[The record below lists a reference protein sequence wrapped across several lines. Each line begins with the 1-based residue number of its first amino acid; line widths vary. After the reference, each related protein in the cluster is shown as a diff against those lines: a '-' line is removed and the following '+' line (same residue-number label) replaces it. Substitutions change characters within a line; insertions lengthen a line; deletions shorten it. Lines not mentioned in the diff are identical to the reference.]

1 MKNRFLAIFAAAVL
15 VLCVGVLWFIQRPA
29 PVDSDPVALPEPK
42 PLAATLPFQAPAPAP
57 VSKPVDP
64 EPPKPSK
71 TQPVQP
77 LAPWEQKI
85 EQALRA
91 DLGETETAQLLINML
106 PTIPAE
112 GQVEAAQ
119 HISNLLLD
127 KDYSRVLPL
136 VKNPKLSQEVLDVFV
151 SDLLNRTDSV
161 KLSTLLEIA
170 KQPNHPHQAEA
181 ISDLQIFLDQD
192 HGSDWNKWDGSVKA
206 YLKKQAQEEAAT
218 PEAEPQIGQPKPSNF
233 VR

>member
-1 MKNRFLAIFAAAVL
+1 MKNRSLAIFAAAVL
-15 VLCVGVLWFIQRPA
+15 VLCLGVLWFLQRPLPA
-29 PVDSDPVALPEPK
+29 PTAPTHLPDSEPRAVN
-42 PLAATLPFQAPAPAP
+42 AAVNPPAPAP
-57 VSKPVDP
+57 VNKPV
-64 EPPKPSK
+64 EPGPSK
-71 TQPVQP
+71 ADPVQT

-91 DLGETETAQLLINML
+91 DLGETETAQLLINLL
-106 PTIPAE
+106 PTIPGE

-136 VKNPKLSQEVLDVFV
+136 VKNPRLAQEVLDVFV

-161 KLSTLLEIA
+161 KLPTLLEIA

-181 ISDLQIFLDQD
+181 ISDLQIFLDED
-192 HGSDWNKWDGSVKA
+192 HGNDWNKWDVSLKA
-206 YLKKQAQEEAAT
+206 YLKRQAQEDAAT
-218 PEAEPQIGQPKPSNF
+218 PEAEPRIGQPKPANF
-233 VR
+233 AR

>member
-1 MKNRFLAIFAAAVL
+1 MKNRFLALFAAAVL
-15 VLCVGVLWFIQRPA
+15 VLCAGVLWFLQRPA
-29 PVDSDPVALPEPK
+29 TIAPAPVPEPK
-42 PLAATLPFQAPAPAP
+42 PLTVNAPVNPPAP
-57 VSKPVDP
+57 VAVNKPVEP

-71 TQPVQP
+71 PQPEQI

-91 DLGETETAQLLINML
+91 DIGETETAQLLINLL
-106 PTIPAE
+106 PTIPGE

-136 VKNPKLSQEVLDVFV
+136 VKNPKISREVLDVFV

-161 KLSTLLEIA
+161 KLTTLLEIA

-181 ISDLQIFLDQD
+181 ISDLQIFLDED
-192 HGSDWNKWDGSVKA
+192 HGNDWNKWDASLKA
-206 YLKKQAQEEAAT
+206 YLKKQAQEEATA
-218 PEAEPQIGQPKPSNF
+218 PEAEPRIGQPKPANF
-233 VR
+233 AR

>member
-1 MKNRFLAIFAAAVL
+1 MKNRSLALFAAAVL
-15 VLCVGVLWFIQRPA
+15 VLCAGVLWFLQRPA
-29 PVDSDPVALPEPK
+29 PIAPEPLPELKPVAV
-42 PLAATLPFQAPAPAP
+42 QAPVNPPAPAP
-57 VSKPVDP
+57 VTKPVEP
-64 EPPKPSK
+64 APPKPSK
-71 TQPVQP
+71 AEPVQA

-91 DLGETETAQLLINML
+91 DLGETETAQLLINLL
-106 PTIPAE
+106 PTIPGE

-127 KDYSRVLPL
+127 KDYNRVLPL
-136 VKNPKLSQEVLDVFV
+136 VKNPRLSQDVLDVFV

-161 KLSTLLEIA
+161 KLPTLLEIA

-192 HGSDWNKWDGSVKA
+192 HGNDWNKWDGSVKA

-233 VR
+233 AR